1 MNLTPRELEILQ
13 LLTYGHTNRQIAAAT
28 KINTTDVIDHIADLY
43 RKFGAHDR
51 ESLAHAWAQRPA
63 ADREVGQ

>member
-1 MNLTPRELEILQ
+1 MQLTPRELEILQ

-28 KINTTDVIDHIADLY
+28 KINTTAVIDHIADLY

-51 ESLAHAWAQRPA
+51 ESLTQAWAQIPA
-63 ADREVGQ
+63 GKREVGQ